1 MSLVW
6 VFCLTVHYLID
17 HTLKLQKKMSL
28 FGYWARV
35 LYCKLQIPVIKK
47 WMDVTWMLFYFFH
60 YDLFIINVSELILNY
75 CSELLKIWRT
85 IYAFFICIAAV
96 LFFFLCLNFLN
107 TSNKYSWDL
116 KYLSVQLCITEWG
129 KTFWYFNAAQW
140 QIGVLLKNDKNGNL
154 CSHHTAR
161 THNLES

>member
-1 MSLVW
+1 MHEGLTVSWSTLHSELSPSGW
-6 VFCLTVHYLID
+6 ASKLQTGNTYVFCLTVHYLID

-60 YDLFIINVSELILNY
+60 YVLFIINVSELILNY

-96 LFFFLCLNFLN
+96 LFFFLLFEFPQ
-107 TSNKYSWDL
+107 YL
-116 KYLSVQLCITEWG
+116 K
-129 KTFWYFNAAQW
+129 
-140 QIGVLLKNDKNGNL
+140 
-154 CSHHTAR
+154 
-161 THNLES
+161 